1 MVTLLYFLLS
11 AVGIVSVPFAGKI
24 SDKHGRF
31 AILVIIFS
39 VLSLVFLG
47 YIFIPPTILPL
58 TLLIIPT
65 GIVIYGNVPP
75 LMAFTADLSPRKAR
89 GFWVGYINT
98 MAFIGAAL
106 GSAVGGKIL
115 DVYSYTTLFLFFIG
129 MICIALFIYGVKIR
143 VQAVPHQG

>member
-1 MVTLLYFLLS
+1 
-11 AVGIVSVPFAGKI
+11 
-24 SDKHGRF
+24 
-31 AILVIIFS
+31 
-39 VLSLVFLG
+39 
-47 YIFIPPTILPL
+47 
-58 TLLIIPT
+58 
-65 GIVIYGNVPP
+65 
-75 LMAFTADLSPRKAR
+75 
-89 GFWVGYINT
+89 